1 MSNSTLVD
9 FGPTKPTIQP
19 YQGGYSIPAALTQVE
34 VPGVNEGETALS
46 WRGYLLQVPYLSEL
60 ELNSAFAE
68 LPAGDY
74 SEERYAALEFAAK
87 VERLNQYPPFVEL
100 EYAQAQENAA
110 AALERSASTP
120 EMQAYVAEVDAVDA
134 EVPMPVEP
142 SFMWSD
148 VVDASGPSADFRFD
162 PADPQFLQ
170 LQVGDRIRRTEPF
183 GVMPYDAE
191 LLTISTS
198 DGVTTWSESTTVSG
212 SNVPFKVS
220 TYRP

>member
-1 MSNSTLVD
+1 MTLVSY
-9 FGPTKPTIQP
+9 GSEAPKPRQVSNGWVIPLGITSETDAD
-19 YQGGYSIPAALTQVE
+19 GVTVYSGHEVVSATLFEHDIDAAI
-34 VPGVNEGETALS
+34 A
-46 WRGYLLQVPYLSEL
+46 
-60 ELNSAFAE
+60 AADD

-74 SEERYAALEFAAK
+74 SEEKHVALELAAK
-87 VERLNQYPPFVEL
+87 IERLNQYPPSVEL

-110 AALERSASTP
+110 AARQRSASTP
-120 EMQAYVAEVDAVDA
+120 EMQEYAAKVEAVNA
-134 EVPMPVEP
+134 EVPIPEAP
-142 SFMWSD
+142 TFMWSD
-148 VVDASGPSADFRFD
+148 VIEASGPSNNFRFD

-198 DGVTTWSESTTVSG
+198 DGVTTWSQSTTVSG
-212 SNVPFKVS
+212 ASVPFKVS